1 LRDPRL
7 DRSSG
12 CRLHAVECVEVV
24 GGLQVLRGSM
34 FSKRR
39 RKLARTFPVWN
50 LARFLRFPLSAL
62 ETESTR
68 KRAASWCS
76 PVRRP
81 QAAKRRRLV
90 LWVNSFFRR

>member
-1 LRDPRL
+1 
-7 DRSSG
+7 
-12 CRLHAVECVEVV
+12 
-24 GGLQVLRGSM
+24 M

-39 RKLARTFPVWN
+39 RKLAQTFPVWN
-50 LARFLRFPLSAL
+50 LARFLRFPFSAL

-68 KRAASWCS
+68 TRAAFVCL
-76 PVRRP
+76 PVAL